1 MTKISRIA
9 PLAALLLAQSAGA
22 AQTPAPKP
30 PQDCAAPEHRA
41 FDFWLGTWS
50 VTAKGKPAGTNRIT
64 SDLKGCVL
72 VEQWTSAAG
81 NRGTSLNFYDRATKS
96 WHQTWMDEGGN
107 ALHLKGGLR
116 DGRMVME
123 TDPAAA
129 ARHRITWSREPEG
142 RVRQLWESS
151 KDGGRSWTTV
161 FEGIYAKAP

>member
-1 MTKISRIA
+1 MPGTKRIA
-9 PLAALLLAQSAGA
+9 TLACALFAVSVAQ

-30 PQDCAAPEHRA
+30 PPGCTAPEHRA
-41 FDFWLGTWS
+41 FDFWVGTWN
-50 VTAKGKPAGTNRIT
+50 VTVNGKPAGTNRIT

-72 VEQWTSAAG
+72 VEEWKSAAG
-81 NRGTSLNFYDRATKS
+81 NRGTSLNFYDRNTKS

-123 TDPAAA
+123 NVDSAPV
-129 ARHRITWSREPEG
+129 RQRITWSQEPGG

-151 KDGGRSWTTV
+151 KDGGKSWTTAFDGLYV
-161 FEGIYAKAP
+161 KQ